1 MVLRSFIGDNISI
14 DGRMIG
20 YRIVTASDYLEVI
33 GLSEEEIEIF
43 SEKNNDIYI
52 LINQIIGLSHSHWL
66 LRRTSHSCGSLS
78 DNIYNLKLKLINE
91 LKSNYNYSFDIDL
104 FESYCEY

>member
-1 MVLRSFIGDNISI
+1 MVLRSFIGDSISI

-20 YRIVTASDYLEVI
+20 YRIETASDYLEVLGFSEDEI
-33 GLSEEEIEIF
+33 ETFSEE
-43 SEKNNDIYI
+43 NPDIYT
-52 LINQIIGLSHSHWL
+52 LINQVIGLSHSHWL

-78 DNIYNLKLKLINE
+78 DNIYSLKLRLINE
-91 LKSNYNYSFDIDL
+91 LQSNYNYIFDFDL

>member
-1 MVLRSFIGDNISI
+1 MVLRSFVGDNISI

-33 GLSEEEIEIF
+33 GLSDSEIEIF
-43 SEKNNDIYI
+43 GEENNNIYS
-52 LINQIIGLSHSHWL
+52 LINQVIALSHSHWL

-78 DNIYNLKLKLINE
+78 DNIYNLKLRLINE
-91 LKSNYNYSFDIDL
+91 LKVNYNYNFDIDL
-104 FESYCEY
+104 FESYCSY